1 MRTLISSFTF
11 LAISGLVASPGS
23 NAQTEEKLL
32 ASDGAAVDE
41 DHSGPYLGIG
51 VGWGFDDFDKI
62 GGANIDTAFGF
73 DAWGG
78 YKFNKW
84 VATELQLEYLNGFD
98 GTVNTRDVE
107 SEGVTF
113 GANLKIF
120 PLAFV
125 FIDRIQPF
133 VMAGPGF
140 TWIEVDVGG
149 LGKEDDLDFSAR
161 FGGGID
167 FYATNHIALQFSSS
181 YVLNTGA
188 NKNRNYISLVAG
200 IQYKF

>member
-1 MRTLISSFTF
+1 MQLR
-11 LAISGLVASPGS
+11 
-23 NAQTEEKLL
+23 KLL
-32 ASDGAAVDE
+32 SIGAAFSLVVGIPWAGAALAADE

-78 YKFNKW
+78 HKFNKW
-84 VATELQLEYLNGFD
+84 VAIELQLEYLNGFD
-98 GTVNTRDVE
+98 GTVNKRDVE
-107 SEGVTF
+107 AQGVTF

-120 PLAFV
+120 PLASV

-140 TWIEVDVGG
+140 TWIEVDVDGF
-149 LGKEDDLDFSAR
+149 GKEDNLDFSAR

-167 FYATNHIALQFSSS
+167 FYSTDHIALQFSSS
-181 YVLNTGA
+181 YVLNTGG
-188 NKNRNYISLVAG
+188 NKNGNYISLVFG
-200 IQYKF
+200 VQYKF